1 MDLEKR
7 LEHWIIGRLYVSRLC
22 RNHIDAGNRRN
33 EIQVGSVLVVENS
46 ISQMADNAM
55 ENENAPTDPLEHSN
69 VHSDRILLGRKVG
82 WRAILIGTGYSLI
95 IEITQL
101 VTHRGLFEIDD
112 LIHNTAGAAIGFGLC
127 VLMKRIKRNDVR

>member
-7 LEHWIIGRLYVSRLC
+7 LEHWIIGRLYVSRLF

-69 VHSDRILLGRKVG
+69 VHSDRIFARSESWVESHIDWNRLLPDYRNYS
-82 WRAILIGTGYSLI
+82 IGNSQRPL
-95 IEITQL
+95 
-101 VTHRGLFEIDD
+101 
-112 LIHNTAGAAIGFGLC
+112 
-127 VLMKRIKRNDVR
+127 